1 MGRPREFDLDEALDR
16 AMDVFWRKGY
26 DGATLLDLTR
36 AMRINRPS
44 LYAAFGDKQA
54 LYRKALDRYAAGPAR
69 YVLEAL
75 AEPTARAVAER
86 LFRGTVELVADPRH
100 PRGCLL
106 VQGAPDLQRCERVD
120 PPEGFCASGGR
131 RGRHPR
137 ALFAGAGGRRPA
149 GGCGSRR
156 SCPLCRDSYPGNG
169 SAGDGRW
176 GPHGAA
182 RCRGTG
188 DAVVAVLSGIVDTRQ
203 PADDNAGHIRIHLNR
218 RPERGRSDASTCN
231 RACSPRTRCRR
242 LRPKNRTRRGSWPS
256 SSWRYFRGV
265 VGVLPL
271 QGGGARLSRRQDD
284 FSQRPTREG

>member
-16 AMDVFWRKGY
+16 AMEVFWRKGY

-106 VQGAPDLQRCERVD
+106 VQGALTC
-120 PPEGFCASGGR
+120 
-131 RGRHPR
+131 
-137 ALFAGAGGRRPA
+137 
-149 GGCGSRR
+149 
-156 SCPLCRDSYPGNG
+156 
-169 SAGDGRW
+169 
-176 GPHGAA
+176 
-182 RCRGTG
+182 
-188 DAVVAVLSGIVDTRQ
+188 
-203 PADDNAGHIRIHLNR
+203 
-218 RPERGRSDASTCN
+218 SDASDSVRRKVFAH
-231 RACSPRTRCRR
+231 RAAGEAAIRERFVRRRSKATCRR
-242 LRPKNRTRRGSWPS
+242 MRIPPIFPAMS
-256 SSWRYFRGV
+256 
-265 VGVLPL
+265 
-271 QGGGARLSRRQDD
+271 
-284 FSQRPTREG
+284 